1 MMKRL
6 TILLPIILVVPFLTG
21 CVDIE
26 VRTRIEDDGSGKQ
39 NWKFVTTALLASELK
54 KQIASDPFFSRHGN
68 FKDEFKQGDYI
79 LSMEIPFDKVE
90 ELKSPGHEV
99 RFKRTGF
106 FKTTCMYSETW
117 KQNVQDKQSL
127 LTKRAESIVP
137 VTIKVSVLMPGRIVD
152 SNAETVDGSTA
163 RWSLSLQDI
172 SEQRLLTAT
181 SKHWNTAML
190 ISLAMFVSTA
200 VALGLLLLS
209 PAVKR
214 KPQLSCPA
222 CKRTVPEGSSF
233 CNRCGANLRP
243 QAEQKVDNP
252 TG

>member
-6 TILLPIILVVPFLTG
+6 AFLFPVFLILLLIG

-54 KQIASDPFFSRHGN
+54 KQITSDPFFSRHGN

-99 RFKRTGF
+99 RFQRSGF

-117 KQNVQDKQSL
+117 RRNVQDKQSL
-127 LTKRAESIVP
+127 LAKRAESIVP
-137 VTIKVSVLMPGRIVD
+137 VTLKVSVLMPGKIVD
-152 SNAETVDGSTA
+152 SNAETVDDSTA
-163 RWSLSLQDI
+163 RWNLSLQDI

-181 SKHWNTAML
+181 SKHWNIAML
-190 ISLAMFVSTA
+190 ISLIMFLSTA
-200 VALGLLLLS
+200 AALALLLLS

-214 KPQLSCPA
+214 KRQLTCPA
-222 CKRTVPEGSSF
+222 CNREVPEGSSF
-233 CNRCGANLRP
+233 CNRCGANLQP
-243 QAEQKVDNP
+243 PAEKRLDKP
-252 TG
+252 TAD